1 MRMIRWS
8 YAILFLSGMGV
19 AHAGCDSTQVSETG
33 VTGALSIL
41 IKTVMPNPSVAPC
54 ASLASVLNK
63 LASRGKTGGRRLE
76 DEKPL
81 DPLQAQAELQKALSD
96 PEIRARLEKIREDV
110 QDEDA
115 RLVYEAAILDEEGYY
130 DARELKIQQL
140 QRKLD

>member
-8 YAILFLSGMGV
+8 CAILFLSGMSV
-19 AHAGCDSTQVSETG
+19 AHAGCDHAQVNETG
-33 VTGALSIL
+33 LTGALSIL
-41 IKTVMPNPSVAPC
+41 VKTVISDPSVANC
-54 ASLASVLNK
+54 GSLISVLNK
-63 LASRGKTGGRRLE
+63 LPSRRKIGGRRLE

-81 DPLQAQAELQKALSD
+81 DLQQAQAELQKALSD